1 MSDSDKEQIKKMQK
15 LIRKR
20 IRDIFSGRYPY
31 VPPKPQQKP
40 EMSHYGLSKDAIEKN
55 NLSKYEKKK
64 SRTRLLRISQIAII
78 ISIAKSFDFE
88 LIFIFPSI
96 IAIIMTQIYIP
107 LFIEPR
113 ETEIDKKLEQYKTD
127 LYHWQ
132 WWTELYPKKK
142 VPAYWFDLTGYEFE
156 KELAEVFIAN
166 GYEAH
171 LTSKSNDGGVDIVL
185 KDDFGDKIYVQCKAY
200 KNKAG
205 VAVIRELYGVM
216 INDNVNYG
224 IVACLG
230 GFTSGAE
237 DFARDKNI
245 KLISVRN
252 IINMIQD

>member
-1 MSDSDKEQIKKMQK
+1 MSELDKEQIKKMQK
-15 LIRKR
+15 LVRKK

-40 EMSHYGLSKDAIEKN
+40 EMSHYGLSESILEKNEKIKKYKLIKYHIMWIISLIIVIKYPDLKHRLNDIEKF
-55 NLSKYEKKK
+55 
-64 SRTRLLRISQIAII
+64 II
-78 ISIAKSFDFE
+78 VLYWILGFYIYI
-88 LIFIFPSI
+88 IFI
-96 IAIIMTQIYIP
+96 
-107 LFIEPR
+107 PR

-132 WWTELYPKKK
+132 WWTELFPKKK
-142 VPAYWFDLTGYEFE
+142 VPAYWFNLTGYEFE

-171 LTSKSNDGGVDIVL
+171 LTPKSNDGGVDIVL
-185 KDDFGDKIYVQCKAY
+185 KDEFGDKIYVQCKAY

-216 INDNVNYG
+216 QDDNVNYG

-252 IINMIQD
+252 IINMIKD